1 MEVRRFQIVLI
12 LLSLLLATACA
23 KRPAMTQ
30 AAAPAPTGA
39 AVTAPAPAPAPP
51 PPAPVAPPAPPAA
64 PPPVAAAPPAP
75 APAPAPPRPAP
86 AEFKSVP
93 ELRDVFFDFDR
104 YALKP
109 EGARTLDASIEWLK
123 ANPSALVLVEGH
135 CDERGTNAYNLVL
148 GERRAKAAHEY
159 LVARGV
165 AATRIQ
171 TISYGEERPAC
182 AERNEACWS
191 RNRRAHFLAKQP

>member
-1 MEVRRFQIVLI
+1 MEVRRFQIALI
-12 LLSLLLATACA
+12 LLSLLLAAACA

-39 AVTAPAPAPAPP
+39 AVTAPAPAPAPA
-51 PPAPVAPPAPPAA
+51 PPAPVTAPAPPAA
-64 PPPVAAAPPAP
+64 PPAAPPPAP
-75 APAPAPPRPAP
+75 APAPARPAP
-86 AEFKSVP
+86 AEFKSIS

-109 EGARTLDASIEWLK
+109 EGAKTLDASIAWLK
-123 ANPSALVLVEGH
+123 ANPSALILIEGH

-165 AATRIQ
+165 AAARIQ

-182 AERNEACWS
+182 TERNEACWS